1 LTIEDEEREDDK
13 MRKMAELRTTL
24 EKRVKELQTELEQ
37 LRALLDFVNSALL
50 EKGFKKP
57 EIIKRTVATPVTEE
71 MAPPSPPS
79 PIKAEAAP
87 PLLEHAQAIP
97 IKTAT
102 GELLANL
109 YMDEDS
115 MRLVLSQDKQF
126 TVDIPPFTAFLV
138 ERVLAKMQEKDR
150 ESAGVGE
157 IPPDRI
163 LSYEIIKDGDVIRE
177 LTIKNIGSDRARELK
192 STIRWTL
199 EKMYEKLSS
208 SSKATP

>member
-1 LTIEDEEREDDK
+1 LTVEDEQREEDR
-13 MRKMAELRTTL
+13 MRKMAELRTTV
-24 EKRVKELQTELEQ
+24 EKRVKELQAELEQ

-57 EIIKRTVATPVTEE
+57 EITKPATPAPVTEE

-79 PIKAEAAP
+79 PIKAEVAP
-87 PLLEHAQAIP
+87 PFLEHVQAIP

-102 GELLANL
+102 GQLLANL
-109 YMDEDS
+109 YMNEDS
-115 MRLVLSQDKQF
+115 MRLVLAQDKQF
-126 TVDIPPFTAFLV
+126 TVDIPPFMAFLV

-150 ESAGVGE
+150 ESAGMGE

-177 LTIKNIGSDRARELK
+177 LNIKNIGLDRARELK

-208 SSKATP
+208 TH

>member
-1 LTIEDEEREDDK
+1 LSTESEEREEHK

-24 EKRVKELQTELEQ
+24 EKRVKELQSELEQ

-57 EIIKRTVATPVTEE
+57 EIIKPAEPAPVAEE
-71 MAPPSPPS
+71 LTTPSPPS
-79 PIKAEAAP
+79 PVVVEEEAH
-87 PLLEHAQAIP
+87 LFLEHVQAIP

-150 ESAGVGE
+150 ESAGAGE
-157 IPPDRI
+157 IPPDKI
-163 LSYEIIKDGDVIRE
+163 LSYEIIKDGDVILE
-177 LTIKNIGSDRARELK
+177 LTVKNIGSDRVRELK

-199 EKMYEKLSS
+199 EKMYEKLTSTS
-208 SSKATP
+208 